1 MKKFPIKGAD
11 VLLYIGD
18 KLVAGQR
25 NITVDITADSIDTTS
40 KDNDGWKTYL
50 AGLREWGATLDAI
63 ELAGNEGKQQVQ
75 LMKSILG
82 GETVEAKIVVPGK
95 FVMSGAAALTSKSTS
110 GDYSDVSLG
119 SYELKGA
126 DAPDISYVPFIDTM
140 TISGTSV
147 TLRLTEA
154 GTAVVGEK
162 TLKDCIVIEGGESA
176 ITISS
181 ATLSTANN
189 VATITITASAALTS
203 GTKYKATIAAGTLK
217 NGDAVQA
224 NPISEEA
231 TAA

>member
-25 NITVDITADSIDTTS
+25 NITVDITADPIETTS

-82 GETVEAKIVVPGK
+82 GETVEARIVVPGK

-126 DAPDISYVPFIDTM
+126 DAPDIFYVPFIDTM

-162 TLKDCIVIEGGESA
+162 TLKDCIVIEGGEST